1 MEREIIC
8 KDLYSQQKQNEAF
21 LQMCEPDLLVLQCC
35 FEMVI
40 IFAKG
45 VKGMMETLAADK
57 VFLFLVP

>member
-1 MEREIIC
+1 
-8 KDLYSQQKQNEAF
+8 
-21 LQMCEPDLLVLQCC
+21 MCEPDLVVQRC

-40 IFAKG
+40 IFAEG